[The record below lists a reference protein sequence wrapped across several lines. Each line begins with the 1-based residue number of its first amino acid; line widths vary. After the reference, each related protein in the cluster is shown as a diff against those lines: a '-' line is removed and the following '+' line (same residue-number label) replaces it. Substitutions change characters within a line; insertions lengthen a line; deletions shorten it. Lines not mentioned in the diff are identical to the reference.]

1 MSIPLLRRVQKLVG
15 ELLWLSG
22 KTRLDVSYTVSKLGQ
37 YCSKCPSS
45 VYRDGLRTLAYLART
60 SHLQLRYGSFDE
72 PWRGQ
77 EPLRY
82 ARSRCT
88 VEGWSDA
95 SFGQDDGGRSHTGI
109 LLVIAGG
116 AVSWHSSRQ
125 TLTTLSTAE
134 SEIIAAVDNMVLARA
149 LTPLW
154 AEMCRQD
161 LRWSQC
167 IDNSACI
174 QLLII
179 PGGAW
184 RTRHLRLRAR
194 HFHEAISDEAL
205 VIQHLP
211 GAEMLADC
219 LTKAMP
225 ESRLFFLLDLIGYVW
240 SGSADASH
248 DEATHVQCEPS

>member
-1 MSIPLLRRVQKLVG
+1 M
-15 ELLWLSG
+15 
-22 KTRLDVSYTVSKLGQ
+22 SYTVSKLGQ

-72 PWRGQ
+72 PWGGQ

-125 TLTTLSTAE
+125 TLTALSTAE
-134 SEIIAAVDNMVLARA
+134 SEIIAAVDNMVLAESIDS
-149 LTPLW
+149 PLGGDVS
-154 AEMCRQD
+154 ARSAVESGHRQFCMHPAAYHS
-161 LRWSQC
+161 RRS
-167 IDNSACI
+167 
-174 QLLII
+174 
-179 PGGAW
+179 
-184 RTRHLRLRAR
+184 
-194 HFHEAISDEAL
+194 
-205 VIQHLP
+205 
-211 GAEMLADC
+211 LADE
-219 LTKAMP
+219 TP
-225 ESRLFFLLDLIGYVW
+225 QI
-240 SGSADASH
+240 
-248 DEATHVQCEPS
+248 TCETLS